1 MISNCFVI
9 GFNHHHADVSERSY
23 YAISEEQKQKIFQE
37 AKEIDFPS
45 LVIINTCNR
54 TEIFGYGD
62 METAIKLYAKHTL
75 NDFILKDKMMKLTGR
90 DAIDHMFKVGSGLD
104 SQIIGDLEILGQF
117 KNAFH
122 TAKKHHLLNGY
133 FERLANHCVQASK
146 EIRSNTELSG
156 GTISLSYAIVKF
168 LKDRDFIR
176 NKKVLIIGAGE
187 FGKGIAQNIKSYF
200 PLDKLYLSN
209 RTDSKA
215 MLLAEKLSCNWF
227 HFNEISARINDF
239 DIVITAVSNAKNYLV
254 EHNMIVNGNRKLFF
268 DMSVPRAIDPSLNSG
283 GNELITVDDA
293 SSLINH
299 NIENRKSQ
307 LPLALDILNKHL
319 AEFIQWSE
327 IYEKSDS
334 IKTWKNLIVQLSL
347 ECPHINNMETPEKMR
362 IIGKQMSHFANFV
375 KSKNNLPKEP
385 EKIIDSYLIENPG
398 SFKCKTSFHTC
409 EVINN
414 CRSCSGKY

>member
-23 YAISEEQKQKIFQE
+23 YAISEEQKLSIFQE
-37 AKEIDFPS
+37 AKEINFPS

-90 DAIDHMFKVGSGLD
+90 EAIDHMFKVGSGLD

-176 NKKVLIIGAGE
+176 DKKVLIIGAGE
-187 FGKGIAQNIKSYF
+187 FGKGIAQNIKSHF

-209 RTDSKA
+209 RTESKA
-215 MLLAEKLSCNWF
+215 RILAEKLSCNWF
-227 HFNEISARINDF
+227 DFKEIPTRINDF
-239 DIVITAVSNAKNYLV
+239 DIIITAVSNAKNYLV

-283 GNELITVDDA
+283 ENELITVDDA

-334 IKTWKNLIVQLSL
+334 IKTWKSLIVQLSM
-347 ECPHINNMETPEKMR
+347 ECPHINNLESHEKTR
-362 IIGKQMSHFANFV
+362 IIGKRMSHFANYV

-385 EKIIDSYLIENPG
+385 EKIIDSYLFENPG
-398 SFKCKTSFHTC
+398 TFKCKTSFHTC

-414 CRSCSGKY
+414 CRSCSGTY